1 MPEMTTGQAIKEA
14 LSLCLDSNDTTFMAG
29 EDIGVYGGAF
39 GVTDGLLEKYGEE
52 RIKDTPISED
62 VIAGLAVGAAITG
75 SKPIVEMQFSDFIVN
90 AMDPIVNQA
99 AKLHFMYGGA
109 VNVPMVVRGASGAG
123 TGAAAQHS
131 QSLESWF
138 CHVPGLKVVTPSN
151 PQNAYDLLLASFVD
165 PNPIIFME
173 HKLIYKLKSDVNLGP
188 MPSDSSALGK
198 SKVVKEGSDITIA
211 SYSNMVNTVI
221 NATKDESLGKYSIE
235 VIDLLTLSPLDSEKI
250 IESVEKTKKL
260 LVCQEAPA
268 SSSIGSTLISEVVS
282 SDAFKASFKIFPK
295 ETRVIS
301 FPERFTSATPMGRVY
316 SPSGTSPLSPY
327 ICSDSIKITG
337 SSSLIAD
344 FSKPFASYG
353 FEGTI
358 TFSPGQFAYQLSNA
372 WE

>member
-14 LSLCLDSNDTTFMAG
+14 LSLCLDSNETTFMAG

-109 VNVPMVVRGASGAG
+109 VNVPMIVRGASGAG

-165 PNPIIFME
+165 LNPIIFME
-173 HKLIYKLKSDVNLGP
+173 HKLIYKLKSDVNLGS
-188 MPSDSSALGK
+188 MPNDSSALGK

-221 NATKDESLGKYSIE
+221 NATKDESLGDYSIE
-235 VIDLLTLSPLDSEKI
+235 IIDLLTLSPLDSEKI

-282 SDAFKASFKIFPK
+282 SRAFRVLTQAPEILAGLHSPMPSAKHLETTVIPQEEDIVKKIK
-295 ETRVIS
+295 E
-301 FPERFTSATPMGRVY
+301 MM
-316 SPSGTSPLSPY
+316 
-327 ICSDSIKITG
+327 
-337 SSSLIAD
+337 
-344 FSKPFASYG
+344 SY
-353 FEGTI
+353 E
-358 TFSPGQFAYQLSNA
+358 
-372 WE
+372 